1 MKMKDRLDLTE
12 GDKQNVNKEIES
24 LLQTLIFQLL
34 YQDNLMSNES

>member
-1 MKMKDRLDLTE
+1 MKDRLDLTE